1 MELPRAIPYAFR
13 FRKESTALVII
24 DMQRDFLEPGGFGSI
39 QCGDF
44 EVFNRVRNIVP
55 TVQRALETA
64 RKLGLHVM
72 HTREGH
78 LPDLSDLPA
87 SKRLRQTT
95 APNGHHTIG
104 IGGPG
109 PMGRLLV
116 RGEYGHDVIDEL
128 RPLPGEVVIDKPGKG
143 TFWKT
148 GFHRALLA
156 RGITHLLLAGVTTD
170 CTSGFDAGLVTSA
183 NDTICAYDGLFGY
196 VGTSADLIRLS
207 EAQTTLTSV
216 NGSVVKDLSIL
227 TLSQAYHTYTATP
240 MDTARIVAESIL
252 RHRSQNP
259 DVWTDLRNPELLLDA
274 AKTLHEKF
282 AGEPLPPLYGIPFA
296 TSSHIGFESTR
307 SHDEVVEALIDAG
320 AIFVGSS
327 SESRLAV
334 AARLVSF
341 SLETST
347 SRIPHVVDGQNGI
360 VTLHPTPGTLT
371 PDTNSLS
378 IVAQRV
384 EDARKI
390 WLITDQTSNKD
401 DVSLRPQATVNS
413 WVWHVDFR
421 GPRVGGFSFG
431 VLKTWTDASGQSST
445 VDSGVSKSLG
455 QAIAQLQAV
464 GGQSLD
470 VDWDVFEQAKQL
482 SQNLLSLSSAE
493 SVSMK
498 DVLSLQAEQKL
509 LTRKAAK
516 IFEKIDVVLDAAC
529 VSRSSKGFDSSLIDM
544 LDLCGITIDLG
555 PTHKQHEHTD
565 TVITLLGG
573 SGREG
578 RLLDIARELEGEAQG
593 RAQVVTQGLPS

>member
-1 MELPRAIPYAFR
+1 MELPRAIPYAFQ

-55 TVQRALETA
+55 TVQRALETS

-87 SKRLRQTT
+87 SKRLRQMT

-116 RGEYGHDVIDEL
+116 RGEYGHDIIDEL

-143 TFWKT
+143 SFWKT

-183 NDTICAYDGLFGY
+183 NNTICAYDGLFGY

-207 EAQTTLTSV
+207 EAQTTLNSV
-216 NGSVVKDLSIL
+216 DDSVVKDLSIL
-227 TLSQAYHTYTATP
+227 ALSQAYHTHTVTP
-240 MDTARIVAESIL
+240 MDTARIVAESISKY
-252 RHRSQNP
+252 RSQNP
-259 DVWTDLRNPELLLDA
+259 DAWTDLRNSELLLDA
-274 AKTLHEKF
+274 AKTLHDKF
-282 AGEPLPPLYGIPFA
+282 AGEPLPPLYGIPFVI
-296 TSSHIGFESTR
+296 SSHTGLESTR
-307 SHDEVVEALIDAG
+307 SHDKVVEALVDAG

-327 SESRLAV
+327 SKSQLAV
-334 AARLVSF
+334 AARLVPF

-347 SRIPHVVDGQNGI
+347 SRIQNVLDGQNGI

-371 PDTNSLS
+371 PDANSLS
-378 IVAQRV
+378 IVAQSV

-390 WLITDQTSNKD
+390 WLTTDQTSNKD

-421 GPRVGGFSFG
+421 GPRVGGFTFG
-431 VLKTWTDASGQSST
+431 VPKTWTDASGQSST
-445 VDSGVSKSLG
+445 VESGISKSLG

-498 DVLSLQAEQKL
+498 NVLSLQAEQKL
-509 LTRKAAK
+509 LTRKAAR
-516 IFEKIDVVLDAAC
+516 IFEKIDVVLHAAC
-529 VSRSSKGFDSSLIDM
+529 VSRSSRGFDSSLIDM

-555 PTHKQHEHTD
+555 PTHGQHGHAD
-565 TVITLLGG
+565 SLITLLGG

-578 RLLDIARELEGEAQG
+578 RLLDIARELEGEAQR

>member
-55 TVQRALETA
+55 TVQRALETS

-116 RGEYGHDVIDEL
+116 RGEYGHDIIDEL

-143 TFWKT
+143 SFWKT

-170 CTSGFDAGLVTSA
+170 A
-183 NDTICAYDGLFGY
+183 NNTICAYDGLFGY
-196 VGTSADLIRLS
+196 VGTSADLIKLS

-227 TLSQAYHTYTATP
+227 ALSQAYHTHTVTP
-240 MDTARIVAESIL
+240 MDTARIVAESIS
-252 RHRSQNP
+252 RYRSQNP
-259 DVWTDLRNPELLLDA
+259 DVWTDLKNPELLLDA
-274 AKTLHEKF
+274 AKALHEKF

-307 SHDEVVEALIDAG
+307 SHDKVVEALIDAG
-320 AIFVGSS
+320 AIFVGRS

-378 IVAQRV
+378 IVAQCV

-401 DVSLRPQATVNS
+401 DVFLRPQATVNS

-431 VLKTWTDASGQSST
+431 VPKTWTDASGQSST

-455 QAIAQLQAV
+455 QAIAQLHAV

-482 SQNLLSLSSAE
+482 SQYLLSLNSAE

-498 DVLSLQAEQKL
+498 DMLSLQAEQKL

-529 VSRSSKGFDSSLIDM
+529 VSRSSRGFDSSLIDM

-578 RLLDIARELEGEAQG
+578 RLLDIARELEGEAQR

>member
-143 TFWKT
+143 SFWKT

-183 NDTICAYDGLFGY
+183 NNTICAYDGLFGY

-227 TLSQAYHTYTATP
+227 ALSQAYHTHTVTP
-240 MDTARIVAESIL
+240 MDTARIVAESIS
-252 RHRSQNP
+252 RYRSQNP
-259 DVWTDLRNPELLLDA
+259 DVWTDLRTPELLLDA

-296 TSSHIGFESTR
+296 TSSHIGFGSTR
-307 SHDEVVEALIDAG
+307 SHDEMVEALIDAG

-378 IVAQRV
+378 IVAQCV

-431 VLKTWTDASGQSST
+431 VPKTWTDASGQSST

-455 QAIAQLQAV
+455 QAIAQLHAV

-482 SQNLLSLSSAE
+482 SQYLLSLNSAE

-498 DVLSLQAEQKL
+498 DMLSLQAEQKL

-578 RLLDIARELEGEAQG
+578 RLLDIARELEGEAQR

>member
-55 TVQRALETA
+55 TVQRALETS

-116 RGEYGHDVIDEL
+116 RGEYGHDIIDEL

-143 TFWKT
+143 SFWKT

-183 NDTICAYDGLFGY
+183 NNTICAYDGLFGY

-227 TLSQAYHTYTATP
+227 ALSQAYHTDTVTP
-240 MDTARIVAESIL
+240 MDTARIVAESIS
-252 RHRSQNP
+252 RYRSQNP
-259 DVWTDLRNPELLLDA
+259 DVWTDLRSPELLLDA

-282 AGEPLPPLYGIPFA
+282 AGKPLPPLYGIPFA

-307 SHDEVVEALIDAG
+307 SHDKVVEALIDAG

-378 IVAQRV
+378 IVAQCV

-390 WLITDQTSNKD
+390 WLITDQTSDKD

-431 VLKTWTDASGQSST
+431 VPKTWTDASGQSST

-482 SQNLLSLSSAE
+482 SQYLLSLDSAE
-493 SVSMK
+493 SVGMK

-555 PTHKQHEHTD
+555 PTHKQHEHSD

-578 RLLDIARELEGEAQG
+578 RLLDIARELEGEAQR

>member
-143 TFWKT
+143 SFWKT

-183 NDTICAYDGLFGY
+183 NNTICAYDGLFGY

-227 TLSQAYHTYTATP
+227 ALSQAYHTHTVTP
-240 MDTARIVAESIL
+240 MDTARIVAESIS
-252 RHRSQNP
+252 RYRSQNP

-296 TSSHIGFESTR
+296 TSSHIGFGSTR
-307 SHDEVVEALIDAG
+307 SHDEMVEALIDAG

-378 IVAQRV
+378 IVAQCV

-431 VLKTWTDASGQSST
+431 VPKTWTDASGQSST

-455 QAIAQLQAV
+455 QAIAQLHAV

-482 SQNLLSLSSAE
+482 SQYLLSLNSAE

-498 DVLSLQAEQKL
+498 DMLSLQAEQKL

-578 RLLDIARELEGEAQG
+578 RLLDIARELEGEAQR

>member
-55 TVQRALETA
+55 TVQRALETS

-116 RGEYGHDVIDEL
+116 RGEYGHDIIDEL

-143 TFWKT
+143 SFWKT

-183 NDTICAYDGLFGY
+183 NNTICAYDGLFGY

-227 TLSQAYHTYTATP
+227 ALSQAYHTDTVTP
-240 MDTARIVAESIL
+240 MDTARIVAESIS
-252 RHRSQNP
+252 RYRSQNP
-259 DVWTDLRNPELLLDA
+259 DVWTDLRSPELLLDA

-307 SHDEVVEALIDAG
+307 SHDKVVEALIDAG

-378 IVAQRV
+378 IVAQCV

-390 WLITDQTSNKD
+390 WLITDQTSDKD

-431 VLKTWTDASGQSST
+431 VPKTWTDASGQSST

-482 SQNLLSLSSAE
+482 SQYLLSLDSAE

-555 PTHKQHEHTD
+555 PTHKQHEHSD

-578 RLLDIARELEGEAQG
+578 RLLDIARELEGEAQR

>member
-143 TFWKT
+143 SFWKT

-156 RGITHLLLAGVTTD
+156 RGITHLLLAGVTTECCVNTTAREAADRGFECCILSD

-183 NDTICAYDGLFGY
+183 NNTICAYDGLFGY
-196 VGTSADLIRLS
+196 V
-207 EAQTTLTSV
+207 
-216 NGSVVKDLSIL
+216 VVKDLSIL
-227 TLSQAYHTYTATP
+227 ALSQAYHTHTVTP
-240 MDTARIVAESIL
+240 MDTARIVAESIS
-252 RHRSQNP
+252 RYRSQNP

-378 IVAQRV
+378 IVAQCV

-470 VDWDVFEQAKQL
+470 VDWDVFGQAKQL
-482 SQNLLSLSSAE
+482 SQYLLSLDSAE

-529 VSRSSKGFDSSLIDM
+529 VSRSSKGFDSSLVDM
-544 LDLCGITIDLG
+544 LDLCGITIDLS
-555 PTHKQHEHTD
+555 PTHKQHEHSD

-578 RLLDIARELEGEAQG
+578 RLLDIARELEGEAQR
-593 RAQVVTQGLPS
+593 RAQVVTQQLPS

>member
-128 RPLPGEVVIDKPGKG
+128 RALPGEVVIDKPGKG
-143 TFWKT
+143 SFWKT

-183 NDTICAYDGLFGY
+183 NNTICAYDGLFGY
-196 VGTSADLIRLS
+196 VGTSTDLSRLS
-207 EAQTTLTSV
+207 ETQTTLTSV

-227 TLSQAYHTYTATP
+227 ALSQAYHTHTVTP
-240 MDTARIVAESIL
+240 MDTTRIVAESIS
-252 RHRSQNP
+252 RYRSQNP

-296 TSSHIGFESTR
+296 TSSHIRFESTR
-307 SHDEVVEALIDAG
+307 SHDKVVEALIDAG

-378 IVAQRV
+378 IVAQCV
-384 EDARKI
+384 EDARKT

-431 VLKTWTDASGQSST
+431 VPKTWTDASGQSST

-464 GGQSLD
+464 GGQGLD

-482 SQNLLSLSSAE
+482 SQYLLSLSSAE

-498 DVLSLQAEQKL
+498 GVLSLQAEQKL

-516 IFEKIDVVLDAAC
+516 IFEKFDVVLDTAC

-565 TVITLLGG
+565 SVITLLGG

-578 RLLDIARELEGEAQG
+578 RLLDIARELEGEAQR
-593 RAQVVTQGLPS
+593 RAEVVTQGLPS

>member
-55 TVQRALETA
+55 TVQRALETS

-116 RGEYGHDVIDEL
+116 RGEYGHDIIDEL
-128 RPLPGEVVIDKPGKG
+128 RPLPGQVVIDKPGKG
-143 TFWKT
+143 SFWKT

-183 NDTICAYDGLFGY
+183 NNTICAYDGLFGY

-227 TLSQAYHTYTATP
+227 ALSQAYHTDTVTP
-240 MDTARIVAESIL
+240 MDTARIVAESIS
-252 RHRSQNP
+252 RYRSQNP
-259 DVWTDLRNPELLLDA
+259 DVWTDLRSPELLLDA

-307 SHDEVVEALIDAG
+307 SHDKVVEALIDAG

-378 IVAQRV
+378 IVAQCV

-390 WLITDQTSNKD
+390 WLITDQTSDKD

-431 VLKTWTDASGQSST
+431 VPKTWTDASGQSST

-482 SQNLLSLSSAE
+482 SQYLLSLDSAE

-555 PTHKQHEHTD
+555 PTHKQHEHSD

-578 RLLDIARELEGEAQG
+578 RLLDIARELEGEAQR

>member
-55 TVQRALETA
+55 TVQRALETS

-116 RGEYGHDVIDEL
+116 RGEYGHDIIDEL

-143 TFWKT
+143 SFWKT

-183 NDTICAYDGLFGY
+183 NNTICAYDGLFGY

-227 TLSQAYHTYTATP
+227 ALSQAYHTHTVTP
-240 MDTARIVAESIL
+240 MDTARIVAESIS
-252 RHRSQNP
+252 RYRSQNP
-259 DVWTDLRNPELLLDA
+259 DVWTDLKNPELLLDA
-274 AKTLHEKF
+274 AKALHEKF

-307 SHDEVVEALIDAG
+307 SHDKVVEALIDAG
-320 AIFVGSS
+320 AIFVGRS

-378 IVAQRV
+378 IVAQCV

-431 VLKTWTDASGQSST
+431 VTKTWTDASGQSST

-482 SQNLLSLSSAE
+482 SQYLLSLHSAE

-498 DVLSLQAEQKL
+498 DVLRLQAEQKL

-516 IFEKIDVVLDAAC
+516 ISEKIDVVLDAAC

-555 PTHKQHEHTD
+555 PTHKQHEHID

-573 SGREG
+573 SDREG

>member
-1 MELPRAIPYAFR
+1 M
-13 FRKESTALVII
+13 
-24 DMQRDFLEPGGFGSI
+24 
-39 QCGDF
+39 
-44 EVFNRVRNIVP
+44 
-55 TVQRALETA
+55 
-64 RKLGLHVM
+64 
-72 HTREGH
+72 
-78 LPDLSDLPA
+78 
-87 SKRLRQTT
+87 
-95 APNGHHTIG
+95 
-104 IGGPG
+104 
-109 PMGRLLV
+109 
-116 RGEYGHDVIDEL
+116 
-128 RPLPGEVVIDKPGKG
+128 
-143 TFWKT
+143 
-148 GFHRALLA
+148 
-156 RGITHLLLAGVTTD
+156 
-170 CTSGFDAGLVTSA
+170 TSA
-183 NDTICAYDGLFGY
+183 NNTICAYDGLFGY

-227 TLSQAYHTYTATP
+227 ALSQAYHIHTVTP
-240 MDTARIVAESIL
+240 MDTARIVAESIS
-252 RHRSQNP
+252 RYRSQNP

-320 AIFVGSS
+320 AMFVGSS

-378 IVAQRV
+378 IVAQCV

-431 VLKTWTDASGQSST
+431 VPKTWTDASGQSST

-482 SQNLLSLSSAE
+482 SQYLLSLNSAE